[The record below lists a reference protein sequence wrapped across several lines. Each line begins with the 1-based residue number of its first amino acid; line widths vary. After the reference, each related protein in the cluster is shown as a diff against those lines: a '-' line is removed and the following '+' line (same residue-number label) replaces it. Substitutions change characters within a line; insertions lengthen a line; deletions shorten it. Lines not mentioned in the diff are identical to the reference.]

1 MTLDDCQINTS
12 IIQLKLKVCKGRE
25 TLFCCASMIRLTECV
40 LRKMTGL
47 HLPQQLVVSQQP
59 LDTSL
64 DSFLE
69 ISLAQLF
76 TFDTLEITFLS
87 SDMNI
92 NKDFVSKVEK
102 IEVIQ
107 HCIFQDENREE
118 YLEAF
123 NAFDWNHSGKISFSN
138 LQVM

>member
-102 IEVIQ
+102 KIDVIQ
-107 HCIFQDENREE
+107 HCIFRMKTEKNIWKLSMHLTGITVGK
-118 YLEAF
+118 Y
-123 NAFDWNHSGKISFSN
+123 HSATYR
-138 LQVM
+138 